1 MQSSRSI
8 PPYQKSHSIAPIH
21 QKKAKSN
28 TMKKRAPELELVLII
43 VPSSANKLEQ
53 SKIASLASAAYSANY
68 DNVFGKKDAKHDL
81 N

>member
-1 MQSSRSI
+1 
-8 PPYQKSHSIAPIH
+8 
-21 QKKAKSN
+21 
-28 TMKKRAPELELVLII
+28 MKKRAPELELVLII